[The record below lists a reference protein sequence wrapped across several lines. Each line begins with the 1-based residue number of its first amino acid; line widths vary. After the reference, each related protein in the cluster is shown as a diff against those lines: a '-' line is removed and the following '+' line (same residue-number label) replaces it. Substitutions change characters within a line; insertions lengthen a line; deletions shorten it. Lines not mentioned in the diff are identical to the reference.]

1 MSVQLLKD
9 IMGKRRS
16 NYEGT
21 ITKRKRDGKTI
32 GWKGAVVVGLT
43 SEGREDRRWVSG
55 QTAEEVRQKLQEIQS
70 AVQSNTL
77 SSNSDHTVESFI
89 KLWLEHKQRFVRA
102 ITLHSYRVVL
112 QHHCIPFIGKIKLTK
127 LVASDLDRLYA
138 KLLDRGLSTRVVRYT
153 HCLIGGMLKQAL
165 RWDIL
170 ARNVAEAATPPGL
183 KTAEAIIWSVQEALT
198 FLEHAQNDRLNA
210 LWYTTLFSGMR
221 RAEVLG
227 LQWENVNLEEG
238 EILIR
243 TTLVEIEGKLIMGEP
258 KTRAGRRTIAITPD
272 TVQMLKAH
280 KQRQQLEQKNA
291 MEGWEDSGFVFT
303 TSIGTPINPGNLAR
317 AYKALIRRSGVTNI
331 RFHDLRHTAASL
343 SIRRGDSAKL
353 VADRLGHTNVSF
365 TMNTYVHIFDDQRR
379 AAAFGLE
386 DLKQANP
393 DKKEEDQETDVEND
407 AATQDFEED

>member
-1 MSVQLLKD
+1 M
-9 IMGKRRS
+9 KRRK
-16 NYEGT
+16 NFEGT
-21 ITKRKRDGKTI
+21 ITKRKLNGKTI

-153 HCLIGGMLKQAL
+153 HCLIGGFLKQAL

-183 KTAEAIIWSVQEALT
+183 KTAQAIIWSVQEALK
-198 FLEHAQNDRLNA
+198 FLEHAQSDRLNA

-227 LQWENVNLEEG
+227 LQWVNVNLEQG

-243 TTLVEIEGKLIMGEP
+243 STLVEIEGKLIMGEP

-272 TVQMLKAH
+272 TVQVLKAH
-280 KQRQQLEQKNA
+280 KQRQHLEQKNA
-291 MEGWEDSGFVFT
+291 MEGWEDTGLVFT
-303 TSIGTPINPGNLAR
+303 TSIGTPIYPGNLAR
-317 AYKALIRRSGVTNI
+317 AYKALIRKAGVTNI

-365 TMNTYVHIFDDQRR
+365 TMNTYVHLFDDQRR

-393 DKKEEDQETDVEND
+393 DKKDEDQKTDVANDAEAQDPEED
-407 AATQDFEED
+407 

>member
-1 MSVQLLKD
+1 
-9 IMGKRRS
+9 
-16 NYEGT
+16 
-21 ITKRKRDGKTI
+21 
-32 GWKGAVVVGLT
+32 
-43 SEGREDRRWVSG
+43 
-55 QTAEEVRQKLQEIQS
+55 
-70 AVQSNTL
+70 
-77 SSNSDHTVESFI
+77 
-89 KLWLEHKQRFVRA
+89 
-102 ITLHSYRVVL
+102 VVL
-112 QHHCIPFIGKIKLTK
+112 QHHCIPFIGKTKLTK

-153 HCLIGGMLKQAL
+153 HSLIGGMLKQAL

-183 KTAEAIIWSVQEALT
+183 KTAEAIIWSVQEALK

-227 LQWENVNLEEG
+227 LQWINVNLEQG

-272 TVQMLKAH
+272 TVQVLKAH
-280 KQRQQLEQKNA
+280 KQRQRLEQKNA
-291 MEGWEDSGFVFT
+291 MEGWEDSGLVFT

-317 AYKALIRRSGVTNI
+317 AYKALIRKSGVTNI

-393 DKKEEDQETDVEND
+393 DKDKAED
-407 AATQDFEED
+407 ATQDEVDQDLPTQDPEQDRQHSTRFYAPQSQAMHS